1 MVNRDIDPAASLDSQ
16 LRTFIDAAI
25 IPVLTRRF
33 LRERQEHSDAPSN
46 ESDEIAIV
54 ESSHSV

>member
-25 IPVLTRRF
+25 IPALARRF
-33 LRERQEHSDAPSN
+33 LRELHENSDAPSK

-54 ESSHSV
+54 ESSRSV